1 MMSDEEEVME
11 SIEEIARQLTD
22 EEIEAVNAERRRR
35 MEEKEKAL
43 KEGFTK
49 RPRVFAVCPK
59 CKTWFTEEDVSRYET
74 CPVCGSEVVEPI

>member
-1 MMSDEEEVME
+1 MSEEEEVME

-22 EEIEAVNAERRRR
+22 EEIEAIAAERRRR

-49 RPRVFAVCPK
+49 RPKVFAVCPK
-59 CKTWFTEEDVSRYET
+59 CRTWFTEEDVSKYEV